1 MWFQGS
7 EFSKCFKRRKYGR
20 IDCKANYGKAI
31 QIQFKTKKLQDI
43 ALQSKDSLI
52 IRKTKWIVSVP
63 EECSW
68 CDFGISSNWDLKIV
82 YRENSTSCKHY
93 IKERLA
99 SEPSRKSSSPS
110 RTKSYTQ
117 VAIQK
122 QKKTKETK
130 IFTKR
135 LFSCNKKLETL
146 KIRKSIVLNNCIWDQ
161 INPVQTTP
169 ETTNQLLN
177 ALWPLNLNLWLRC
190 RAAEVRFA
198 Q

>member
-43 ALQSKDSLI
+43 ALLSKDSLI
-52 IRKTKWIVSVP
+52 TRKTKWIVSVP

-68 CDFGISSNWDLKIV
+68 CGFGISSNWDLKIV
-82 YRENSTSCKHY
+82 NRENSTSCKHY

-122 QKKTKETK
+122 QKKP
-130 IFTKR
+130 
-135 LFSCNKKLETL
+135 KKLKYLL
-146 KIRKSIVLNNCIWDQ
+146 KSYLAAIKSLR
-161 INPVQTTP
+161 
-169 ETTNQLLN
+169 
-177 ALWPLNLNLWLRC
+177 LWK
-190 RAAEVRFA
+190 
-198 Q
+198 